1 MMKLMMKNYCWPG
14 VMKDVRKYIDECNL
28 CQRMKNK
35 IEVPVGKLMA
45 NKILKKIQIYLMV
58 DFIIKLLLVVE
69 KNIILVVCN
78 RLSKIAYFIAII
90 KGIPVEGLAKML
102 KDNMQKLYRLLESI
116 INDREP
122 QFVVDLTK
130 ELNKILQIEIKLLM
144 AFHTQIDG
152 QME

>member
-1 MMKLMMKNYCWPG
+1 
-14 VMKDVRKYIDECNL
+14 
-28 CQRMKNK
+28 
-35 IEVPVGKLMA
+35 
-45 NKILKKIQIYLMV
+45 MV

-122 QFVVDLTK
+122 
-130 ELNKILQIEIKLLM
+130 
-144 AFHTQIDG
+144 
-152 QME
+152 